1 MSPSDEST
9 RRNAHAAIPLFD
21 WTASHAQRAPEQL
34 AIHDLSAQQRYTY
47 AELDRRARQL
57 AAHLHAQ
64 GIGLGDRV
72 ALLAPNGVHN
82 FDLQTAC
89 ARVGAIL
96 VPLNWRLSVPELAY
110 IVGDADAQLLVYHQS
125 MGPAADALVAERS
138 AMGTLC
144 IGEAQA
150 GDAQAGEAQAGDAQT
165 DAYEAVMAGNAAAP
179 PAVEVQLAD
188 VSAIMYTSGTTGR
201 PKGAL
206 ITHQMTFFNAINIG
220 IPALVGPNTVH
231 VNVLPLFHTGG
242 LNCYCNPVLHAGGT
256 VLLMRQFDPA
266 ATLRV
271 IGDPA
276 MGLTHFFG
284 VPANYLFMAQ
294 HPDFAST
301 DLSRLVNAGVG
312 GAPIALSLLDVW
324 AQRGVA
330 LQQGFGMTETGP
342 SVILL
347 DRKDMRRKV
356 GSCGKALVHAAARVV
371 DADGQDVAVNQV
383 GELLVRGPSIT
394 PGYWRREA
402 QTRDSFY
409 GDWFRTG
416 DAARCD
422 EEGFYYIVERWKDM
436 YISGGENVY
445 PAEVENVLS
454 ELLEIREAAVV
465 GMADAKWG
473 ETGCAVVVLHPG
485 RQLTAEAVIYHCRS
499 KLATFKVPGKVVF
512 VNSLPRGA
520 TEKVLKRQLRADL
533 GLADPFAQP

>member
-1 MSPSDEST
+1 MTPPDTTSGRS
-9 RRNAHAAIPLFD
+9 AHGAIPLFD
-21 WTASHAQRAPEQL
+21 WTASHARRAPQQL

-57 AAHLHAQ
+57 AAHLHGQ
-64 GIGLGDRV
+64 GIRRGDRV

-110 IVGDADAQLLVYHQS
+110 IVGDADAQLLVFHQS
-125 MGPAADALVAERS
+125 MGVAASALLADRP
-138 AMGTLC
+138 AMGKLC
-144 IGEAQA
+144 IG
-150 GDAQAGEAQAGDAQT
+150 DT
-165 DAYEAVMAGNAAAP
+165 DPDTYEAVMAGNAAAP
-179 PAVEVQLAD
+179 PAVDVLLAD

-312 GAPIALSLLDVW
+312 GAPISLSLLDAW

-371 DADGQDVAVNQV
+371 DADGHDVGVNEV

-422 EEGFYYIVERWKDM
+422 DEGDYYIVERWKDM

-454 ELLEIREAAVV
+454 ELPEVKEVAVV
-465 GMADAKWG
+465 GMADPKWG
-473 ETGCAVVVLHPG
+473 ETGCAAVVLHPG
-485 RQLTAEAVIYHCRS
+485 RELTAEAVIIHCRS

-512 VNSLPRGA
+512 VDSLPRGA

>member
-1 MSPSDEST
+1 MSRGDAPAGRAGHS
-9 RRNAHAAIPLFD
+9 AIAWFD
-21 WTASHAQRAPEQL
+21 WIANHAQRAPEQL
-34 AIHDLSAQQRYTY
+34 AIHDLSSGQRYTY
-47 AELDRRARQL
+47 RELDRRAGQL

-64 GIGLGDRV
+64 GIGRGDRV

-89 ARVGAIL
+89 GRVGAIL

-110 IVGDADAQLLVYHQS
+110 IVGDADAKLLIHHQTV
-125 MGPAADALVAERS
+125 AETADALLAARPE
-138 AMGTLC
+138 MGGLA
-144 IGEAQA
+144 IGAD
-150 GDAQAGEAQAGDAQT
+150 GGG
-165 DAYEAVMAGNAAAP
+165 AYEAVAAGAQSVP
-179 PAVEVQLAD
+179 PNVDARLAD

-220 IPALVGPNTVH
+220 IPALVGPHTVH

-294 HPDFAST
+294 HADFAQT

-312 GAPIALSLLDVW
+312 GAPISLSLLDAW

-356 GSCGKALVHAAARVV
+356 GSCGKALVHAQARIV
-371 DADGQDVAVNQV
+371 DADGHDVQADEV

-402 QTRDSFY
+402 QTEESFI

-454 ELLEIREAAVV
+454 QMPEIVEVAVI
-465 GMADAKWG
+465 GIADAKWG
-473 ETGCAVVVLHPG
+473 ETGCAAVVLRPG
-485 RQLTAEAVIYHCRS
+485 KQLTPEAVISHCRS
-499 KLATFKVPGKVVF
+499 QLATFKVPSKVFF
-512 VNSLPRGA
+512 VDSLPRGA
-520 TEKVLKRQLRADL
+520 TSKVLKRQLRADL
-533 GLADPFAQP
+533 GLSDPFAKP